1 MKLFNNL
8 TLVAFAAVALL
19 LGSCDKTKPYD
30 VDVAPPFAHFVG
42 KATQLYEVVDNTTP
56 AYKVQLGSTDVSG
69 SDRVVTYKVTSP
81 SGAIGG
87 THYTIA
93 TGNNAGTVTIK
104 GGEAIANITVQADL
118 ATYIGGRKD
127 TLVFSL
133 SEPSMKIA
141 DFMDTVVLVIRSGCN
156 EGLVTIAD
164 LSGDYDNTNEDFGGP
179 YGPYTTTITS
189 ATSTSATTG
198 TIVVD
203 NIFDAGWA
211 PITFNLDWTNSSNR
225 LVTLDRQFGIA
236 PASTVSSNPAY
247 TGWEV
252 MVETAVAGPGTFSAC
267 NQTVTL
273 KLRVGILDPATG
285 NGGWFGTPYTVNM
298 AR

>member
-30 VDVAPPFAHFVG
+30 IDVAPPYAHFVG
-42 KATQLYEVVDNTTP
+42 KATQLYEVIDNTTP
-56 AYKVQLGSTDVSG
+56 AYKVGVGSTDVSG
-69 SDRVVTYKVTSP
+69 SDRIVTYKVTSP

-93 TGNNAGTVTIK
+93 SGNNAGTVTIK
-104 GGEAIANITVQADL
+104 AGEAVANINVLAD
-118 ATYIGGRKD
+118 AASYIAGRKD

-133 SEPSMKIA
+133 STPSMKPA
-141 DFMDTVVLVIRSGCN
+141 DFMDTVVLIIRSGCN
-156 EGLVTIAD
+156 EGNVTIAD
-164 LSGDYDNTNEDFGGP
+164 LNGDYDNTNEDFGGP
-179 YGPYTTTITS
+179 YGPYTTSITS

-203 NIFDAGWA
+203 NIFDAGWN

-225 LVTLDRQFGIA
+225 LVTCDRQFGIA

-247 TGWEV
+247 ATWEV

-273 KLRVGILDPATG
+273 KLRVGLLDPATG

>member
-8 TLVAFAAVALL
+8 TLAAFAAVALL

-56 AYKVQLGSTDVSG
+56 AYKVQVGSTDVSG
-69 SDRVVTYKVTSP
+69 SDRNVTYKVTSP

-104 GGEAIANITVQADL
+104 KGEAIANITVQADL

-133 SEPSMKIA
+133 AEPSMKVA
-141 DFMDTVVLVIRSGCN
+141 DFMDTVVLIIRSGCN

-164 LSGDYDNTNEDFGGP
+164 LEGDYDNTNEDFGGP
-179 YGPYTTTITS
+179 YGPYTTSILST
-189 ATSTSATTG
+189 TSTSATTG

-203 NIFDAGWA
+203 NIFDAGWN

-225 LVTLDRQFGIA
+225 LVTCDRQFGIA

-247 TGWEV
+247 ATWEV

-273 KLRVGILDPATG
+273 KLRVGLLDPASG
-285 NGGWFGTPYTVNM
+285 NGGWFSTPYTVSM